1 MARPTTEPKDRGTD
15 QAAPDDLAPEDT
27 VRPGRPSP
35 GGIAARF
42 GVLGLLVGFLLL
54 VPHLI
59 PDTLV
64 PVAAKA
70 VVFAIVALSMNVLV
84 GYAGQISLGHQAFV
98 GFGAFAAAYVLTT
111 LNMPYPA
118 ALIAAVAS
126 GGVIALLLGAIA
138 LRVSGL
144 YLALVTI
151 AYALFMQE
159 SVFNLRAF
167 TGGGAGLAAP
177 RPDFVAGN
185 IAYVY
190 YCAAFLAIVWI
201 FDWRLTS
208 SKAGRA
214 IMALRDDER
223 VAASWGINI
232 TGYKILA
239 FVISGAVAGLAGILF
254 AGIEEIVSPVDFGLT
269 LGFTFV
275 LMTVVGG
282 LGVRSGVVQGGVI
295 FAILPTVLE
304 EAHENVH
311 VFPFTTLDALWEP
324 LIGALLLILTLVA
337 FPGGLAQQQKHLR
350 RWLSFGPFI
359 EEPSPVAEE
368 LLDVEGAAPGRADE
382 TREGQHG

>member
-1 MARPTTEPKDRGTD
+1 MARATTEQP
-15 QAAPDDLAPEDT
+15 APDRLEPDEAP
-27 VRPGRPSP
+27 RPWRPSP
-35 GGIAARF
+35 GGVAARL
-42 GVLGLLVGFLLL
+42 GVLAVLIGFLLL

-59 PDTLV
+59 PGTLV
-64 PVAAKA
+64 PVAARA
-70 VVFAIVALSMNVLV
+70 VVYAIVALSMNVLV

-111 LNMPYPA
+111 LEMPYPA
-118 ALIAAVAS
+118 ALVAAVAS
-126 GGVIALLLGAIA
+126 GGIVALLLGAIA

-167 TGGGAGLAAP
+167 TGGGAGLTAT
-177 RPDFVAGN
+177 RPDLVTGN

-190 YCAAFLAIVWI
+190 YCAAFLALVWI

-214 IMALRDDER
+214 IKALRDDER

-239 FVISGAVAGLAGILF
+239 FVISGAIAGLAGILS
-254 AGIEEIVSPVDFGLT
+254 AGIEEIVSPEDFGLT

-282 LGVRSGVVQGGVI
+282 LGIRSGVVQGGVI

-304 EAHENVH
+304 EAHANWH

-324 LIGALLLILTLVA
+324 LIGALLLLLTLIA
-337 FPGGLAQQQKHLR
+337 FPGGIAQQQTHLR
-350 RWLSFGPFI
+350 RWLSFGPFH
-359 EEPSPVAEE
+359 EEPSGAADE
-368 LLDVEGAAPGRADE
+368 LLDEEGAGALARGDEEPG
-382 TREGQHG
+382 GQDD